1 MENFMAF
8 MDKYITP
15 YATKMGAQR
24 HLVAVRDAFIA
35 MIPLTIIGSLATLIN
50 NAPIKVL
57 NNFLAENIFGQQI
70 KALNGDIWFGTLA
83 IMALLLVIG
92 VSYNLAESYE
102 ENGLQASMIA
112 ASIFI
117 LLVPQVAKITLDGQ
131 PAIEGWGF
139 IGVSYLGTGAL
150 FTAIIIGIL
159 STEVFTRLGKVK
171 QLIVK
176 MPEGVPPAVSRSF
189 AKLIPG
195 MLTVVIF
202 AVFGLLIRLVSSGQ
216 FLTDLINK
224 YLGIPL
230 SNITDTLPSAILIAF
245 FIHVLW
251 FVGLHGANIAL
262 PFTGTMLTN
271 LGAQNAE
278 MIQNGASADK
288 LHVLAG
294 PFFDAFVFMGGAG
307 VIIGLLVAIAIAGK
321 RRRDMLVLGLA
332 PPIFN
337 INEPVIFGLPI
348 VLNPIF
354 GIPFIIAPIIT
365 TIISYI
371 SISIGLVH
379 PVIMATMPWTTP
391 PIIGGFM
398 ATGHW
403 SGAILCVVNILVS
416 IIVYLPFVIM
426 AEKADA
432 KKTHMEQVKL
442 NK

>member
-1 MENFMAF
+1 MEKFMAF

-15 YATKMGAQR
+15 YAAKMGAQR
-24 HLVAVRDAFIA
+24 HLVAVRDAFVAI
-35 MIPLTIIGSLATLIN
+35 IPLTIIGSLATLIN
-50 NAPIKVL
+50 NAPIKAL
-57 NNFLAENIFGQQI
+57 SNFLADNTFGQQI
-70 KALNGDIWFGTLA
+70 KSLNGDIWFGTLA

-92 VSYNLAESYE
+92 VAYNLAKSYE
-102 ENGLQASMIA
+102 ENGLQSAMIA
-112 ASIFI
+112 TSIFI
-117 LLVPQVAKITLDGQ
+117 LLIPQVAKIAIDGQ
-131 PAIEGWGF
+131 PVVEGWGF
-139 IGVSYLGTGAL
+139 IGVAYLGTGAL

-159 STEVFTRLGKVK
+159 STEVFIRLGKLK
-171 QLIVK
+171 QLVVK

-202 AVFGLLIRLVSSGQ
+202 AVAGLLIRLAADGQ

-245 FIHVLW
+245 FIHELW

-278 MIQNGASADK
+278 MIQNGAPLDQ

-294 PFFDAFVFMGGAG
+294 PFFDAFVFMGGSG
-307 VIIGLLVAIAIAGK
+307 VIIGLLIAIAIAGK
-321 RRRDMLVLGLA
+321 RRRDMLALGLA
-332 PPIFN
+332 PSIFN
-337 INEPVIFGLPI
+337 ISEPVIFGLPI

-354 GIPFIIAPIIT
+354 GIPFVIAPIVT
-365 TIISYI
+365 TIISYL
-371 SISIGLVH
+371 SISFGLVH
-379 PVIMATMPWTTP
+379 PIIMATMPWTTP
-391 PIIGGFM
+391 PILGGFM

-403 SGAILCVVNILVS
+403 SGAVLCIVNIAVS
-416 IIVYLPFVIM
+416 ILIYLPFVAM
-426 AEKADA
+426 AEKMDA
-432 KKTHMEQVKL
+432 RKMEMDQVA
-442 NK
+442 

>member
-1 MENFMAF
+1 MEKFMAF

-15 YATKMGAQR
+15 YAAKMGAQR
-24 HLVAVRDAFIA
+24 HLVAVRDAFVA

-50 NAPIKVL
+50 NAPIKAL
-57 NNFLAENIFGQQI
+57 SNFLADNTFGQQI
-70 KALNGDIWFGTLA
+70 KSLNGDIWFGTLA

-92 VSYNLAESYE
+92 VAYNLAKSYE
-102 ENGLQASMIA
+102 ENGLQSAMIA
-112 ASIFI
+112 TSIFI
-117 LLVPQVAKITLDGQ
+117 LLIPQVAKIAIDGQ
-131 PAIEGWGF
+131 PAVEGWGF
-139 IGVSYLGTGAL
+139 IGVAYLGTGAL

-159 STEVFTRLGKVK
+159 STEVFIRLGKLK
-171 QLIVK
+171 QLVVK

-202 AVFGLLIRLVSSGQ
+202 AVAGLLIRLAADGQ

-245 FIHVLW
+245 FIHGLW

-278 MIQNGASADK
+278 MIQNGAPLDQ

-294 PFFDAFVFMGGAG
+294 PFFDAFVFMGGSG
-307 VIIGLLVAIAIAGK
+307 VIIGLLIAIAIAGK
-321 RRRDMLVLGLA
+321 RRRDMLALGLA
-332 PPIFN
+332 PSIFN
-337 INEPVIFGLPI
+337 ISEPVIFGLPI

-354 GIPFIIAPIIT
+354 RIPFVIAPIVT
-365 TIISYI
+365 TIISYL
-371 SISIGLVH
+371 SISFGLVH
-379 PVIMATMPWTTP
+379 PIIMATMPWTTP
-391 PIIGGFM
+391 PILGGFM

-403 SGAILCVVNILVS
+403 SGAVLCIVNIAVS
-416 IIVYLPFVIM
+416 ILIYLPFVAM
-426 AEKADA
+426 AEKMDA
-432 KKTHMEQVKL
+432 RKMEMDQVA
-442 NK
+442 

>member
-1 MENFMAF
+1 MEKFMAF

-15 YATKMGAQR
+15 YAAKMGAQR
-24 HLVAVRDAFIA
+24 HLVAVRDAFVA

-50 NAPIKVL
+50 NAPIKAL
-57 NNFLAENIFGQQI
+57 SNFLADNTFGQQI
-70 KALNGDIWFGTLA
+70 KSLNGDIWFGTLA

-92 VSYNLAESYE
+92 VAYNLAKSYE
-102 ENGLQASMIA
+102 ENGLQSAMIA
-112 ASIFI
+112 TSIFI
-117 LLVPQVAKITLDGQ
+117 LLIPQVAKIAIDGQ
-131 PAIEGWGF
+131 PAVEGWGF
-139 IGVSYLGTGAL
+139 IGVAYLGTGAL

-159 STEVFTRLGKVK
+159 STEVFIRLGKLK
-171 QLIVK
+171 QLVVK

-202 AVFGLLIRLVSSGQ
+202 AVAGLLIRLAADGQ

-245 FIHVLW
+245 FIHGLW
-251 FVGLHGANIAL
+251 FVGLRGANIAL

-278 MIQNGASADK
+278 MIQNGAPLDQ

-294 PFFDAFVFMGGAG
+294 PFFDAFVFMGGSG
-307 VIIGLLVAIAIAGK
+307 VIIGLLIAIAIAGK
-321 RRRDMLVLGLA
+321 RRRDMLALGLV
-332 PPIFN
+332 PSIFN
-337 INEPVIFGLPI
+337 ISEPVIFGLPI

-354 GIPFIIAPIIT
+354 GIPFVIAPMVT
-365 TIISYI
+365 TIISYL
-371 SISIGLVH
+371 SISFGLVH
-379 PVIMATMPWTTP
+379 PIIMATMPWTTP
-391 PIIGGFM
+391 PILGGFM

-403 SGAILCVVNILVS
+403 SGAVLCIVNIAVS
-416 IIVYLPFVIM
+416 ILIYLPFVAM
-426 AEKADA
+426 AEKMDA
-432 KKTHMEQVKL
+432 RKMEMDQVA
-442 NK
+442 

>member
-1 MENFMAF
+1 MEKFMAF

-15 YATKMGAQR
+15 YAAKMGAQR
-24 HLVAVRDAFIA
+24 HLVAVRDAFVA

-50 NAPIKVL
+50 NAPIKAL
-57 NNFLAENIFGQQI
+57 SNFLADNTFGQQI
-70 KALNGDIWFGTLA
+70 KSLNGDIWFGTLA

-92 VSYNLAESYE
+92 VAYNLAKSYE
-102 ENGLQASMIA
+102 DNGLQSAMIA
-112 ASIFI
+112 TSIFI
-117 LLVPQVAKITLDGQ
+117 LLIPQVAKIAIDGQ
-131 PAIEGWGF
+131 PAVEGWGF
-139 IGVSYLGTGAL
+139 IGVAYLGTGAL

-159 STEVFTRLGKVK
+159 STEVFIRLGKLK
-171 QLIVK
+171 QLVVK

-202 AVFGLLIRLVSSGQ
+202 AVAGLLIRLAVDGQ

-245 FIHVLW
+245 FIHGLW

-278 MIQNGASADK
+278 MIQNGAPLDQ

-294 PFFDAFVFMGGAG
+294 PFFDAFVFMGGSG
-307 VIIGLLVAIAIAGK
+307 VIIGLLIAIAIAGK
-321 RRRDMLVLGLA
+321 RRRDMLALGLA
-332 PPIFN
+332 PSIFN
-337 INEPVIFGLPI
+337 ISEPVIFGLPI

-354 GIPFIIAPIIT
+354 GIPFVIAPIVT
-365 TIISYI
+365 TIISYL
-371 SISIGLVH
+371 SISFGLVH
-379 PVIMATMPWTTP
+379 PIIMATMPWTTP
-391 PIIGGFM
+391 PILGGFM

-403 SGAILCVVNILVS
+403 SGAVLCIVNIAVS
-416 IIVYLPFVIM
+416 ILIYLPFVAM
-426 AEKADA
+426 AEKMDA
-432 KKTHMEQVKL
+432 RKMEMDQVA
-442 NK
+442 

>member
-1 MENFMAF
+1 MEKFMAF

-15 YATKMGAQR
+15 YAAKMGAQR
-24 HLVAVRDAFIA
+24 HLVAVRDAFVA

-50 NAPIKVL
+50 NAPIKAL
-57 NNFLAENIFGQQI
+57 SNFLADNTFGQQI
-70 KALNGDIWFGTLA
+70 KSLNGDVWFGTLA

-92 VSYNLAESYE
+92 VAYNLAKSYE
-102 ENGLQASMIA
+102 ENGLQSAMIA
-112 ASIFI
+112 TSIFI
-117 LLVPQVAKITLDGQ
+117 LLIPQVAKIAIDGQ
-131 PAIEGWGF
+131 PAVEGWGF
-139 IGVSYLGTGAL
+139 IGVAYLGTGAL

-159 STEVFTRLGKVK
+159 STEVFIRLGKLK
-171 QLIVK
+171 QLVVK

-202 AVFGLLIRLVSSGQ
+202 AVAGLLIRLAVDGQ

-245 FIHVLW
+245 FIHGLW

-278 MIQNGASADK
+278 MIQNGAPLDQ

-294 PFFDAFVFMGGAG
+294 PFFDAFVFMGGSG
-307 VIIGLLVAIAIAGK
+307 VIIGLLIAIAIAGK
-321 RRRDMLVLGLA
+321 RRRDMLALGLA
-332 PPIFN
+332 PSIFN
-337 INEPVIFGLPI
+337 ISEPVIFGLPI

-354 GIPFIIAPIIT
+354 GIPFVIAPIVT
-365 TIISYI
+365 TIISYL
-371 SISIGLVH
+371 SISFGLVH
-379 PVIMATMPWTTP
+379 PIIMATMPWTTP
-391 PIIGGFM
+391 PILGGFM

-403 SGAILCVVNILVS
+403 SGAVLCIVNIAVS
-416 IIVYLPFVIM
+416 ILIYLPFVAM
-426 AEKADA
+426 AEKMDA
-432 KKTHMEQVKL
+432 RKMEMDQVA
-442 NK
+442 

>member
-1 MENFMAF
+1 MEKFMAF

-15 YATKMGAQR
+15 YAAKMGAQR
-24 HLVAVRDAFIA
+24 HLVAVRDAFVA

-50 NAPIKVL
+50 NAPIKAL
-57 NNFLAENIFGQQI
+57 SNFLADNTFGQQI
-70 KALNGDIWFGTLA
+70 KSLNGDIWFGTLA

-92 VSYNLAESYE
+92 VAYNLAKSYE
-102 ENGLQASMIA
+102 ENGLQSAMIA
-112 ASIFI
+112 TSIFI
-117 LLVPQVAKITLDGQ
+117 LLIPQVAKIAIDGQ
-131 PAIEGWGF
+131 PAVEGWGF
-139 IGVSYLGTGAL
+139 IGVAYLGTGAL

-159 STEVFTRLGKVK
+159 STEVFIRLGKLK
-171 QLIVK
+171 QLVVK

-202 AVFGLLIRLVSSGQ
+202 AVAGLLIRLAADGQ

-224 YLGIPL
+224 YLGIPS

-245 FIHVLW
+245 FIHGLW

-278 MIQNGASADK
+278 MIQNGAPLDQ

-294 PFFDAFVFMGGAG
+294 PFFDAFVFMGGSG
-307 VIIGLLVAIAIAGK
+307 VIIGLLIAIAIAGK
-321 RRRDMLVLGLA
+321 RRRDMLALGLA
-332 PPIFN
+332 PSIFN
-337 INEPVIFGLPI
+337 ISEPVIFGLPI

-354 GIPFIIAPIIT
+354 GIPFVIATIVT
-365 TIISYI
+365 TIISYL
-371 SISIGLVH
+371 SISFGLVH
-379 PVIMATMPWTTP
+379 PIIMATMPWTTP
-391 PIIGGFM
+391 PILGGFM

-403 SGAILCVVNILVS
+403 SGAVLCIVNIAVS
-416 IIVYLPFVIM
+416 ILIYLPFVAM
-426 AEKADA
+426 AEKMDA
-432 KKTHMEQVKL
+432 RKMEMDQVA
-442 NK
+442 

>member
-1 MENFMAF
+1 MEKFMAF

-15 YATKMGAQR
+15 YAAKMGAQR
-24 HLVAVRDAFIA
+24 HLVAVRDAFVA

-50 NAPIKVL
+50 NAPIKAL
-57 NNFLAENIFGQQI
+57 SNFLADNTFGQQI
-70 KALNGDIWFGTLA
+70 KSLNGDIWFGTLA

-92 VSYNLAESYE
+92 VAYNLAKSYE
-102 ENGLQASMIA
+102 ENGLQSAMIA
-112 ASIFI
+112 TSIFI
-117 LLVPQVAKITLDGQ
+117 LLIPQVAKIAIDGQ
-131 PAIEGWGF
+131 PAVEGWGF
-139 IGVSYLGTGAL
+139 IGVTYLGTGAL

-159 STEVFTRLGKVK
+159 STEVFIRLGKLK
-171 QLIVK
+171 QLVVK

-202 AVFGLLIRLVSSGQ
+202 AVAGLLIRLAVDGQ

-245 FIHVLW
+245 FIHGLW

-278 MIQNGASADK
+278 MIQNGAPLDQ

-294 PFFDAFVFMGGAG
+294 PFFDAFVFMGGSG
-307 VIIGLLVAIAIAGK
+307 VIIGLLIAIAIAGK
-321 RRRDMLVLGLA
+321 RRRDMLALGLA
-332 PPIFN
+332 PSIFN
-337 INEPVIFGLPI
+337 ISEPVIFGLPI

-354 GIPFIIAPIIT
+354 GIPFVIAPIVT
-365 TIISYI
+365 TIISYL
-371 SISIGLVH
+371 SISFGLVH
-379 PVIMATMPWTTP
+379 PIIMATMPWTTP
-391 PIIGGFM
+391 PILGGFM

-403 SGAILCVVNILVS
+403 SGAVLCIVNIAVS
-416 IIVYLPFVIM
+416 ILIYLPFVAM
-426 AEKADA
+426 AEKMDA
-432 KKTHMEQVKL
+432 RKMEMDQVA
-442 NK
+442 

>member
-1 MENFMAF
+1 MEKFMAF

-15 YATKMGAQR
+15 YAAKMGAQR
-24 HLVAVRDAFIA
+24 HLVAVRDAFVA

-50 NAPIKVL
+50 NAPIKAL
-57 NNFLAENIFGQQI
+57 SNFLADNTFGQQI
-70 KALNGDIWFGTLA
+70 KSLNGDIWFGTLA

-92 VSYNLAESYE
+92 VAYNLAKSYE
-102 ENGLQASMIA
+102 ENGLQSAMIA
-112 ASIFI
+112 TSIFI
-117 LLVPQVAKITLDGQ
+117 LLIPQVAKIAIDGQ
-131 PAIEGWGF
+131 PVVEGWGF
-139 IGVSYLGTGAL
+139 IGVAYLGTGAL

-159 STEVFTRLGKVK
+159 STEVFIRLGKLK
-171 QLIVK
+171 QLVVK

-202 AVFGLLIRLVSSGQ
+202 AVAGLLIRLAADGQ

-224 YLGIPL
+224 YLGIPS

-245 FIHVLW
+245 FIHGLW

-278 MIQNGASADK
+278 MIQNGAPLDQ

-294 PFFDAFVFMGGAG
+294 PFFDAFVFMGGSG
-307 VIIGLLVAIAIAGK
+307 VIIGLLIAIAIAGK
-321 RRRDMLVLGLA
+321 RRRDMLALGLA
-332 PPIFN
+332 PSIFN
-337 INEPVIFGLPI
+337 ISEPVIFGLPI

-354 GIPFIIAPIIT
+354 GIPFVIAPIVT
-365 TIISYI
+365 TIISYL
-371 SISIGLVH
+371 SISFGLVH
-379 PVIMATMPWTTP
+379 PIIMATMPWTTP
-391 PIIGGFM
+391 PILGGFM

-403 SGAILCVVNILVS
+403 SGAVLCIVNIAVS
-416 IIVYLPFVIM
+416 ILIYLPFVAM
-426 AEKADA
+426 AEKMDA
-432 KKTHMEQVKL
+432 RKMEMDQVA
-442 NK
+442 

>member
-1 MENFMAF
+1 MEKFMAF

-15 YATKMGAQR
+15 YAAKMGAQR
-24 HLVAVRDAFIA
+24 HLVAVRDAFVA

-50 NAPIKVL
+50 NAPIKAL
-57 NNFLAENIFGQQI
+57 SNFLADNTFGQQI
-70 KALNGDIWFGTLA
+70 KSLNGDIWFGTLA

-92 VSYNLAESYE
+92 VAYNLAKSYE
-102 ENGLQASMIA
+102 ENGLQSAMIA
-112 ASIFI
+112 TSIFI
-117 LLVPQVAKITLDGQ
+117 LLIPQVAKIAIGGQ
-131 PAIEGWGF
+131 PAVEGWGF
-139 IGVSYLGTGAL
+139 IGVAYLGTGAL

-159 STEVFTRLGKVK
+159 STEVFIRLGKLK
-171 QLIVK
+171 QLVVK

-202 AVFGLLIRLVSSGQ
+202 AVAGLLIRLAADGQ

-224 YLGIPL
+224 YLGIPS

-245 FIHVLW
+245 FIHGLW

-278 MIQNGASADK
+278 MIQNGAPLDQ

-294 PFFDAFVFMGGAG
+294 PFFDAFVFMGGSG
-307 VIIGLLVAIAIAGK
+307 VIIGLLIAIAIAGK
-321 RRRDMLVLGLA
+321 RRRDMLALGLA
-332 PPIFN
+332 PSIFN
-337 INEPVIFGLPI
+337 ISEPVIFGLPI

-354 GIPFIIAPIIT
+354 GIPFVIAPIVT
-365 TIISYI
+365 TIISYL
-371 SISIGLVH
+371 SISFGLVH
-379 PVIMATMPWTTP
+379 PIIMATMPWTTP
-391 PIIGGFM
+391 PILGGFM

-403 SGAILCVVNILVS
+403 SGAVLCIVNIAVS
-416 IIVYLPFVIM
+416 ILIYLPFVAM
-426 AEKADA
+426 AEKMDA
-432 KKTHMEQVKL
+432 RKMEMDQVA
-442 NK
+442 

>member
-1 MENFMAF
+1 MEKFMAF

-15 YATKMGAQR
+15 YAAKMGAQR
-24 HLVAVRDAFIA
+24 HLVAVRDAFVA

-50 NAPIKVL
+50 NAPIKAL
-57 NNFLAENIFGQQI
+57 SNFLADNTFGQQI
-70 KALNGDIWFGTLA
+70 KSLNGDIWFGTLA

-92 VSYNLAESYE
+92 VAYNLAKSYE
-102 ENGLQASMIA
+102 ENGLQSAMIA
-112 ASIFI
+112 TSIFI
-117 LLVPQVAKITLDGQ
+117 LLIPQVAKIAIDGQ
-131 PAIEGWGF
+131 PAVEGWGF
-139 IGVSYLGTGAL
+139 IGVAYLGTGAL

-159 STEVFTRLGKVK
+159 STEVFIRLGKLK
-171 QLIVK
+171 QLVVK

-202 AVFGLLIRLVSSGQ
+202 AVAGLLIRLAVDGQ

-245 FIHVLW
+245 FIHGLW
-251 FVGLHGANIAL
+251 FVGLHGANITL

-278 MIQNGASADK
+278 MIQNGAPLDQ

-294 PFFDAFVFMGGAG
+294 PFFDAFVFMGGSG
-307 VIIGLLVAIAIAGK
+307 VIIGLLIAIAIAGK
-321 RRRDMLVLGLA
+321 RRRDMLALGLA
-332 PPIFN
+332 PSIFN
-337 INEPVIFGLPI
+337 ISEPVIFGLPI

-354 GIPFIIAPIIT
+354 GIPFVIAPIVT
-365 TIISYI
+365 TIISYL
-371 SISIGLVH
+371 SISFGLVH
-379 PVIMATMPWTTP
+379 PIIMATMPWTTP
-391 PIIGGFM
+391 PILGGFM

-403 SGAILCVVNILVS
+403 SGAVLCIVNIAVS
-416 IIVYLPFVIM
+416 ILIYLPFVAM
-426 AEKADA
+426 AEKMDA
-432 KKTHMEQVKL
+432 RKMEMDQVA
-442 NK
+442 

>member
-1 MENFMAF
+1 MEKFMAF

-15 YATKMGAQR
+15 YAAKMGAQR
-24 HLVAVRDAFIA
+24 HLVAVRDAFVA

-50 NAPIKVL
+50 NAPIKAL
-57 NNFLAENIFGQQI
+57 SNFLADNTFGQQI
-70 KALNGDIWFGTLA
+70 KSLNGDIWFGTLA

-92 VSYNLAESYE
+92 VAYNLAKSYE
-102 ENGLQASMIA
+102 ENGLQSAMIA
-112 ASIFI
+112 TSIFI
-117 LLVPQVAKITLDGQ
+117 LLIPQVAKIAIDGQ
-131 PAIEGWGF
+131 PAVEGWGF
-139 IGVSYLGTGAL
+139 IGVAYLGTGAL

-159 STEVFTRLGKVK
+159 STEVFIRLGKLK
-171 QLIVK
+171 QLVVK

-202 AVFGLLIRLVSSGQ
+202 AVAGLLIRLAADGQ

-230 SNITDTLPSAILIAF
+230 SNITDTLPSAILISF
-245 FIHVLW
+245 FIHGLW

-278 MIQNGASADK
+278 MIQNGAPLDQ

-294 PFFDAFVFMGGAG
+294 PFFDAFVFMGGSG
-307 VIIGLLVAIAIAGK
+307 VIIGLLIAIAIAGK
-321 RRRDMLVLGLA
+321 RRRDMLALGLA
-332 PPIFN
+332 PSIFN
-337 INEPVIFGLPI
+337 ISEPVIFGLPI

-354 GIPFIIAPIIT
+354 GIPFVIAPIVT
-365 TIISYI
+365 TIISYL
-371 SISIGLVH
+371 SISFGLVH
-379 PVIMATMPWTTP
+379 PIIMATMPWTTP
-391 PIIGGFM
+391 PILGGFM

-403 SGAILCVVNILVS
+403 SGAVLCIVNIAVS
-416 IIVYLPFVIM
+416 ILIYLPFVAM
-426 AEKADA
+426 AEKMDA
-432 KKTHMEQVKL
+432 RKMEMDQVA
-442 NK
+442 

>member
-1 MENFMAF
+1 MEKFMAF

-15 YATKMGAQR
+15 YAAKMGAQR
-24 HLVAVRDAFIA
+24 HLVAVRDAFVAI
-35 MIPLTIIGSLATLIN
+35 IPLTIIGSLATLIN
-50 NAPIKVL
+50 NAPIKAL
-57 NNFLAENIFGQQI
+57 SNFLADNTFGQQI
-70 KALNGDIWFGTLA
+70 KSLNGDIWFGTLA

-92 VSYNLAESYE
+92 VAYNLAKSYE
-102 ENGLQASMIA
+102 ENGLQSAMIA
-112 ASIFI
+112 TSIFI
-117 LLVPQVAKITLDGQ
+117 LLIPQVAKIAIDGQ
-131 PAIEGWGF
+131 PAVEGWGF
-139 IGVSYLGTGAL
+139 IGVAYLGTGAL

-159 STEVFTRLGKVK
+159 STEVFIRLGKLK
-171 QLIVK
+171 QLVVK

-202 AVFGLLIRLVSSGQ
+202 AVAGLLIRLAVDGQ

-245 FIHVLW
+245 FIHGLW

-278 MIQNGASADK
+278 MIQNGAPLDQ

-294 PFFDAFVFMGGAG
+294 PFFDAFVFMGGSG
-307 VIIGLLVAIAIAGK
+307 VIIGLLIAIAIAGK
-321 RRRDMLVLGLA
+321 RRRDMLALGLA
-332 PPIFN
+332 PSIFN
-337 INEPVIFGLPI
+337 ISEPVIFGLPI

-354 GIPFIIAPIIT
+354 GIPFVIAPIVT
-365 TIISYI
+365 TIISYL
-371 SISIGLVH
+371 SISFGLVH
-379 PVIMATMPWTTP
+379 PIIMATMPWTTP
-391 PIIGGFM
+391 PILGGFM

-403 SGAILCVVNILVS
+403 SGAVLCIVNIAVS
-416 IIVYLPFVIM
+416 ILIYLPFVAM
-426 AEKADA
+426 AEKMDA
-432 KKTHMEQVKL
+432 RKMEMDQVA
-442 NK
+442 

>member
-1 MENFMAF
+1 MEKFMAF

-15 YATKMGAQR
+15 YAAKMGAQR
-24 HLVAVRDAFIA
+24 HLVAVRDAFVA

-50 NAPIKVL
+50 NAPIKAL
-57 NNFLAENIFGQQI
+57 SNFLADNTFGQQI
-70 KALNGDIWFGTLA
+70 KSLNGDIWFGTLA

-92 VSYNLAESYE
+92 VAYNLAKSYE
-102 ENGLQASMIA
+102 ENGLQSAMIA
-112 ASIFI
+112 TSIFI
-117 LLVPQVAKITLDGQ
+117 LLIPQVAKIAIDGQ
-131 PAIEGWGF
+131 PAVEGWGF
-139 IGVSYLGTGAL
+139 IGVAYLGTGAL

-159 STEVFTRLGKVK
+159 STEVFIRLGKLK
-171 QLIVK
+171 QLVVK

-202 AVFGLLIRLVSSGQ
+202 AVAGLLIRLAVDGQ

-245 FIHVLW
+245 FIHGLW

-278 MIQNGASADK
+278 MIQNGAPLDQ

-294 PFFDAFVFMGGAG
+294 PFFDAFVFMGGSG
-307 VIIGLLVAIAIAGK
+307 VIIGLLIAIAIAGK
-321 RRRDMLVLGLA
+321 RRRDMLALGLA
-332 PPIFN
+332 PSIFN
-337 INEPVIFGLPI
+337 ISEPVIFGLPI

-354 GIPFIIAPIIT
+354 GIPFVIAPIVT
-365 TIISYI
+365 TIISYL
-371 SISIGLVH
+371 SISFGLVH
-379 PVIMATMPWTTP
+379 PIIMATMPWTTP
-391 PIIGGFM
+391 PILGGFM

-403 SGAILCVVNILVS
+403 SGAVLCIVNIAVS
-416 IIVYLPFVIM
+416 ILIYLPFVAM
-426 AEKADA
+426 AEKMDA
-432 KKTHMEQVKL
+432 RKMEMDQVA
-442 NK
+442 

>member
-1 MENFMAF
+1 MEKFMAF

-15 YATKMGAQR
+15 YAAKMGAQR
-24 HLVAVRDAFIA
+24 HLVAVRDAFVA

-50 NAPIKVL
+50 NAPIKAL
-57 NNFLAENIFGQQI
+57 SNFLADNTFGQQI
-70 KALNGDIWFGTLA
+70 KSLNGDIWFGTLA

-92 VSYNLAESYE
+92 VAYNLAKSYE
-102 ENGLQASMIA
+102 ENGLQSAMIA
-112 ASIFI
+112 TSIFI
-117 LLVPQVAKITLDGQ
+117 LLIPQVAKIAIDGQ
-131 PAIEGWGF
+131 PVVEGWGF
-139 IGVSYLGTGAL
+139 IGVAYLGTGAL

-159 STEVFTRLGKVK
+159 STEVFIRLGKLK
-171 QLIVK
+171 QLVVK

-202 AVFGLLIRLVSSGQ
+202 AVAGLLIRLAVDGQ

-245 FIHVLW
+245 FIHGLW

-278 MIQNGASADK
+278 MIQNGAPLDQ

-294 PFFDAFVFMGGAG
+294 PFFDAFVFMGGSG
-307 VIIGLLVAIAIAGK
+307 VIIGLLIAIAIAGK
-321 RRRDMLVLGLA
+321 RRRDMLALGLA
-332 PPIFN
+332 PSIFN
-337 INEPVIFGLPI
+337 ISEPVIFGLPI

-354 GIPFIIAPIIT
+354 GIPFVIAPIVT
-365 TIISYI
+365 TIISYL
-371 SISIGLVH
+371 SISFGLVH
-379 PVIMATMPWTTP
+379 PIIMATMPWTTP
-391 PIIGGFM
+391 PILGGFM

-403 SGAILCVVNILVS
+403 SGAVLCIVNIAVS
-416 IIVYLPFVIM
+416 ILIYLPFVAM
-426 AEKADA
+426 AEKMDA
-432 KKTHMEQVKL
+432 RKMEMDQVA
-442 NK
+442 

>member
-1 MENFMAF
+1 MEKFMAF

-15 YATKMGAQR
+15 YAAKMGAQR
-24 HLVAVRDAFIA
+24 HLVAVRDAFVA

-50 NAPIKVL
+50 NAPIKAL
-57 NNFLAENIFGQQI
+57 SNFLADNTFGQQI
-70 KALNGDIWFGTLA
+70 KSLNGDIWFGTLA

-92 VSYNLAESYE
+92 VAYNLAKSYE
-102 ENGLQASMIA
+102 ENGLQSAMIA
-112 ASIFI
+112 TSIFI
-117 LLVPQVAKITLDGQ
+117 LLIPQVAKIAIDGQ
-131 PAIEGWGF
+131 PAVEGWGF
-139 IGVSYLGTGAL
+139 IGVAYLGTGAL

-159 STEVFTRLGKVK
+159 STEVFIRLGKLK
-171 QLIVK
+171 QLVVK

-202 AVFGLLIRLVSSGQ
+202 AVAGLLIRLAADGQ

-245 FIHVLW
+245 FIHGLW

-278 MIQNGASADK
+278 MIQNGAPLDQ

-294 PFFDAFVFMGGAG
+294 PFFDAFVFMGGSG
-307 VIIGLLVAIAIAGK
+307 VIIGLLIAIAIAGK
-321 RRRDMLVLGLA
+321 RRRDMLALGLA
-332 PPIFN
+332 PSIFN
-337 INEPVIFGLPI
+337 ISEPVIFGLPI

-354 GIPFIIAPIIT
+354 EIPFVIAPIVT
-365 TIISYI
+365 TIISYL
-371 SISIGLVH
+371 SISFGLVH
-379 PVIMATMPWTTP
+379 PIIMATMPWTTP
-391 PIIGGFM
+391 PILGGFM

-403 SGAILCVVNILVS
+403 SGAVLCIVNIAVS
-416 IIVYLPFVIM
+416 ILIYLPFVAM
-426 AEKADA
+426 AEKMDA
-432 KKTHMEQVKL
+432 RKMEMDQVA
-442 NK
+442 